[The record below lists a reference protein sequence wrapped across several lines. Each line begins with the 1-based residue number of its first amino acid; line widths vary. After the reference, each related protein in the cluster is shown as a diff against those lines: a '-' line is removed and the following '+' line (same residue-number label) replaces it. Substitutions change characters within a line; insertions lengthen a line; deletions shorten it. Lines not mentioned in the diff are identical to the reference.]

1 MILIT
6 GVADILSLV
15 SERRMDSQ
23 LNHTRVCH
31 LKSNRRM
38 LVFLNMSLQG
48 PALVSSV
55 AVHKGS
61 SIYLF
66 KGHQPLF
73 LFILPI
79 CGPGQISVL
88 WILIGGDWIVI
99 GGGDRYG
106 HGG

>member
-1 MILIT
+1 
-6 GVADILSLV
+6 
-15 SERRMDSQ
+15 
-23 LNHTRVCH
+23 
-31 LKSNRRM
+31 
-38 LVFLNMSLQG
+38 MSLQG

-79 CGPGQISVL
+79 CGLGQISVL
-88 WILIGGDWIVI
+88 WILIGGDWVVI
-99 GGGDRYG
+99 GVIGVIGVDMAARVMYNMEKNICSDLR
-106 HGG
+106 

>member
-1 MILIT
+1 
-6 GVADILSLV
+6 
-15 SERRMDSQ
+15 
-23 LNHTRVCH
+23 
-31 LKSNRRM
+31 
-38 LVFLNMSLQG
+38 MSRQE

-88 WILIGGDWIVI
+88 WILIGGDWVVI
-99 GGGDRYG
+99 GVIGVIGVDMAARVMYNMEKNICSDLR
-106 HGG
+106 